1 MPYSSPNSSHCG
13 FNMSDQHVG
22 TFVASSCQ
30 NTRSDGSV
38 SEFIPSSFAQNHVQ
52 TSGKS
57 LNQSSRRGNGS
68 KKVLPA
74 ALTAGLSLE
83 DIDIVKQV
91 EGLAFD

>member
-1 MPYSSPNSSHCG
+1 
-13 FNMSDQHVG
+13 MSDQHMG

-30 NTRSDGSV
+30 NTRSDGNV
-38 SEFIPSSFAQNHVQ
+38 SEFIPSSFAQQNHVQ

-57 LNQSSRRGNGS
+57 TNQSSRRANGN

-74 ALTAGLSLE
+74 TLTAGLSLE

-91 EGLAFD
+91 EGLAFDQAGCRMI